1 MTEHAA
7 HLLADHV
14 VTAKAGVLT
23 SLFDEK
29 EVMPAIAKLQAM
41 TRLHEQRVRRT
52 ATHVAREEERPTH

>member
-1 MTEHAA
+1 
-7 HLLADHV
+7 